1 MNESEKHSYALRPA
15 SPEEAGLFYALDP
28 EKGAELGDIGHLRM
42 DFGRSGKQF
51 YTTWFDHGSGEL
63 NTREFKTEIDQV
75 VNALRE
81 GVLRDR
87 ASMRRFCSENGGK
100 LSESYGIRQYGYI
113 YESEHYRYCLRCKPQ
128 EGDYDGYLWC
138 YDKRVQEMAMKE
150 NVIGRIRF
158 FDAEELEYTDPD
170 KYVAALKEALEYLS
184 PLAIHYETLTNDP
197 QVRKAVDDA
206 LYDVCGEENPRTL
219 EEYSSSPAPAIE
231 EMESEESMNVSM
243 SREQVQRIREQYP
256 PGTRIRLHHMEDA
269 QAVPE
274 GTEGTVVAV
283 DGMGQLLMNWDNG
296 RSLSLIPGVDS
307 FSPIQQKQ
315 DMTMQMGGM

>member
-1 MNESEKHSYALRPA
+1 M
-15 SPEEAGLFYALDP
+15 
-28 EKGAELGDIGHLRM
+28 
-42 DFGRSGKQF
+42 
-51 YTTWFDHGSGEL
+51 
-63 NTREFKTEIDQV
+63 
-75 VNALRE
+75 
-81 GVLRDR
+81 
-87 ASMRRFCSENGGK
+87 
-100 LSESYGIRQYGYI
+100 
-113 YESEHYRYCLRCKPQ
+113 
-128 EGDYDGYLWC
+128 
-138 YDKRVQEMAMKE
+138 
-150 NVIGRIRF
+150 
-158 FDAEELEYTDPD
+158 
-170 KYVAALKEALEYLS
+170 
-184 PLAIHYETLTNDP
+184 AIHYETLTDDP

-231 EMESEESMNVSM
+231 EMDSEESMNVSM

-274 GTEGTVVAV
+274 GTEGTVIAV
-283 DGMGQLLMNWDNG
+283 DGMGQLLMKWDNG